1 MMQAREHLLSLGPI
15 CTLSPGKGVDRAPD
29 LGRKGLALQ
38 QVTEYNLS
46 ILKMELNWKAAK

>member
-1 MMQAREHLLSLGPI
+1 MMQAWEHLLSLGLAS
-15 CTLSPGKGVDRAPD
+15 TLSPGKGVDHAPD
-29 LGRKGLALQ
+29 LGHKGLALQ